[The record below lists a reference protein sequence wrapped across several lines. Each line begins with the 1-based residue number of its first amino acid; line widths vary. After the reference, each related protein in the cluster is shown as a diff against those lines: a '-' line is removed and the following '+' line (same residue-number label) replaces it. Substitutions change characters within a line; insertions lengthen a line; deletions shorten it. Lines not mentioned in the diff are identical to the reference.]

1 MSMQHYA
8 FSTYGILL
16 NGLVDDEILD
26 ELAENEDIS
35 HQFSFTGE
43 AFSVKDSGVEDWG
56 DSKYFNDESIYYLE
70 LPKHPG
76 LFEAP
81 YTGMKQLI
89 AAMTRMY
96 RKVPDLPKLTPSKIR
111 ERFKS
116 IQGTY
121 YG

>member
-16 NGLVDDEILD
+16 NGLVDDDLLD
-26 ELAENEDIS
+26 DLAENEDIS
-35 HQFSFTGE
+35 HQFCFTGE
-43 AFSVKDSGVEDWG
+43 AFAVKDSGVEDWG
-56 DSKYFNDESIYYLE
+56 DSKRFDDESIYFLE
-70 LPKHPG
+70 LPKQPG

-89 AAMTRMY
+89 AAVTRMY
-96 RKVPDLPKLTPSKIR
+96 RKVLDLPKLTPSQIR
-111 ERFKS
+111 ERFRL